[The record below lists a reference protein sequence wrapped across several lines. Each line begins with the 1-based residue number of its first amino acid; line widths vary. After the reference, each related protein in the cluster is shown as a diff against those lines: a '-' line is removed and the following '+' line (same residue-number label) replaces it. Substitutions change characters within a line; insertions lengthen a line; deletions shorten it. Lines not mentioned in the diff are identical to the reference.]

1 MAVKFINKITGT
13 EMWVDD
19 KRADEYRK
27 LGYKTAEQK
36 EIVRPGNRKQKEEV
50 KNDDGISA
58 AGSTKTQR
66 KSKNVKTDS
75 EKKTAR
81 KR

>member
-13 EMWVDD
+13 VMWVDD

-36 EIVRPGNRKQKEEV
+36 EIVRPGNKKEEV